1 MIAQEMNNAAAESE
15 DENAR
20 NKLCEAGADV
30 ARCWIKYCVA
40 FLEHCAKKLVF
51 RQVAEEL
58 ERSAESTVLVILIQR
73 FISKEN
79 CHFYSYKEEHVAHW
93 DF

>member
-58 ERSAESTVLVILIQR
+58 ERSAGSTVLVILIQKVYFKR
-73 FISKEN
+73 ELSFL
-79 CHFYSYKEEHVAHW
+79 
-93 DF
+93 